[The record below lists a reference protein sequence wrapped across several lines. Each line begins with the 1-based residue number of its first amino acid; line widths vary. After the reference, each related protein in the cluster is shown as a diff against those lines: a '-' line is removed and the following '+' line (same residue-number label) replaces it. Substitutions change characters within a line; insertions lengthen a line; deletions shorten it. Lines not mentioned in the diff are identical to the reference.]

1 MKKFIL
7 LLTAAVTALAATA
20 CSSPRNSESL
30 SVTGMYFDT
39 VVTIEAWGTDMNT
52 LNHCMEMCRSYE
64 QLLSAH
70 IETSE
75 ISAINHA
82 EGQPVTVSEET
93 AELIKLGCRYGRLSG
108 GLFDITIAPASSL
121 WDFHDSENH
130 DIPDAE
136 ELSEAVSHIDYRCVQ
151 VNGCTVT
158 LTDPEAAIDLGG
170 IAKGYIADRIKEY
183 LESEGVKHALIN
195 LGGNMLAV
203 GGRYDGTDFQIG
215 IQKPFS
221 ETGTVLASVSIS
233 GQSVVSSGN
242 YERYFEKDG
251 KIYHHILDPSTGYP
265 ADTGLNQVTIIS
277 DSSAQGDAL
286 STTCF
291 LLGLDKGMELIRSLD
306 GVEAVFVTDDMEIH
320 VSSAELPVR
329 ILDKQS

>member
-93 AELIKLGCRYGRLSG
+93 AVIRLQ
-108 GLFDITIAPASSL
+108 D
-121 WDFHDSENH
+121 N
-130 DIPDAE
+130 
-136 ELSEAVSHIDYRCVQ
+136 
-151 VNGCTVT
+151 
-158 LTDPEAAIDLGG
+158 
-170 IAKGYIADRIKEY
+170 
-183 LESEGVKHALIN
+183 
-195 LGGNMLAV
+195 
-203 GGRYDGTDFQIG
+203 
-215 IQKPFS
+215 
-221 ETGTVLASVSIS
+221 
-233 GQSVVSSGN
+233 
-242 YERYFEKDG
+242 
-251 KIYHHILDPSTGYP
+251 STG
-265 ADTGLNQVTIIS
+265 
-277 DSSAQGDAL
+277 
-286 STTCF
+286 
-291 LLGLDKGMELIRSLD
+291 
-306 GVEAVFVTDDMEIH
+306 
-320 VSSAELPVR
+320 VR
-329 ILDKQS
+329 IRLRIFFPNRSIVAIR